1 MSSIN
6 SGSIV
11 QAGSPNVLITN
22 LVIATADTE
31 FSHTLQDNL
40 TLLEFKARD
49 GEAFKYAFVA
59 TESATNYISVPACSG
74 QAFAGIKLV
83 GKTLYLQSPSTCII
97 EIIEF
102 YN

>member
-11 QAGSPNVLITN
+11 LAGAPNVKITN
-22 LVIATADTE
+22 LDMNVANTE
-31 FSHTLQDNL
+31 FSHVLENNVSV
-40 TLLEFKARD
+40 LEFKTR
-49 GEAFKYAFVA
+49 GEEAFQYAFNA
-59 TESATNYISVPACSG
+59 GESDTTYISVPQCSG

-83 GKTLYLQSPSTCII
+83 GKTLYLRCSSACIM

-102 YN
+102 YS

>member
-11 QAGSPNVLITN
+11 LAGAPNVLITN
-22 LVIATADTE
+22 LSITTANTE
-31 FSHTLQDNL
+31 FSHTLQSNVSV
-40 TLLEFKARD
+40 LEFKARN
-49 GEAFKYAFVA
+49 GEEFKYSFVA
-59 TESATNYISVPACSG
+59 TESGTKFITVPCGSG

-102 YN
+102 YS